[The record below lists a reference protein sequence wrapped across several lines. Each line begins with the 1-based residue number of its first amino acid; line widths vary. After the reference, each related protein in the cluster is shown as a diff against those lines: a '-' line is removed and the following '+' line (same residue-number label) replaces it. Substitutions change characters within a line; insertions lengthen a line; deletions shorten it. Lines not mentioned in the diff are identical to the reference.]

1 MGKYKVGVISLG
13 CDKNR
18 IDSEIMLG
26 TINSNYTI
34 TNDASDADIIIIN
47 TCGFIEKAKQES
59 IDTILEMAEYKTKG
73 KCKLLMA
80 TGCLT
85 QRYGEELANLIP
97 EIDVMLGVND
107 YLQINN
113 YINDF
118 INNNKKIIQCNYSD
132 AGINEGKRVLT
143 TKSSTAYIR
152 IAEGCD
158 NHCTYC
164 IIPKIR
170 GHYRSRSIESVLE
183 EANSLV
189 EQGVTEIILIA
200 QDTTRFG
207 IDIYGEKY
215 LHILIRKLSSITD
228 LKWIRVLYCYPEE
241 IYPELIEELA
251 TNEKF
256 CRYLDLP
263 IQHISNKILKL
274 MGRKTS
280 KESIINIINQ
290 LRSSIPDISLRTSI
304 IVGFPGETEEDFMEL
319 VEFVKDTAFDNLGVF
334 KYSQEEGSAAAIL
347 PNQVDERIKTMRERQ
362 LMKEQKQLI
371 PEINAKNINNT
382 YNVLVEEELEEYYIG
397 RSEKMAPE
405 IDGVIYIKKTS
416 PIKVGSF
423 IKVRIE
429 KSIDYDLLG
438 VVINEFS
445 K

>member
-1 MGKYKVGVISLG
+1 MGQYKVGVISLG

-26 TINSNYTI
+26 TINSNYVI
-34 TNDASDADIIIIN
+34 TNNASDADILIIN

-85 QRYGEELANLIP
+85 QRYGEELAKLIP
-97 EIDVMLGVND
+97 EIDIMLGVND

-118 INNNKKIIQCNYSD
+118 ISNQKKIIQCNYSD

-170 GHYRSRSIESVLE
+170 GHYRSRSMESILE

-189 EQGVTEIILIA
+189 QQGVTEIILIA
-200 QDTTRFG
+200 QDTTRYG
-207 IDIYGEKY
+207 IDIYGEKQ
-215 LHILIRKLSSITD
+215 LHILIKELSKISD

-241 IYPELIEELA
+241 IYPELIKELA
-251 TNEKF
+251 SNDKF
-256 CRYLDLP
+256 CKYLDLP
-263 IQHISNKILKL
+263 IQHISNNILKL
-274 MGRKTS
+274 MGRKTT
-280 KESIINIINQ
+280 KESIINAINQ
-290 LRSSIPDISLRTSI
+290 LRSNVPDIALRTSI
-304 IVGFPGETEEDFMEL
+304 IVGFPGETEEDFIEL
-319 VEFVKDTAFDNLGVF
+319 VEFVKDASFDNLGVF
-334 KYSQEEGSAAAIL
+334 KYSQEEGSAAALL
-347 PNQVDERIKTMRERQ
+347 PNQIDEKVKTIRERL

-371 PEINAKNINNT
+371 PEINAKSINKT
-382 YNVLVEEELEEYYIG
+382 YMVLVEEESQEYYIG

-405 IDGVIYIKKTS
+405 IDGVIYIKNDE
-416 PIKVGSF
+416 PIKIGSY
-423 IKVRIE
+423 IPVKIE

-438 VVINEFS
+438 VVDNEFG